1 MPIVT
6 RLEIISVVPCLADTM
21 RVRVTA
27 KLDADIGEVLP
38 YLNATLKN
46 AIYNPGTGTVTM
58 RKEGMLFTLRRNT
71 LTGTKLRDVDHARI
85 ELESWV
91 ATINE
96 TWERRKDIM
105 PSVERRE
112 LPTVLQIYKR
122 LPATNCRE
130 CGESTC
136 VAFAAKLL
144 TERVSVVSCAP
155 LFTPEGRE
163 QRIALVE
170 LLEAAGYTIPS
181 VFGG

>member
-1 MPIVT
+1 MPLVT
-6 RLEIISVVPCLADTM
+6 QLEIISVVPCLADTM
-21 RVRVTA
+21 RIRVTA
-27 KLDADIGEVLP
+27 QLDADIGDVLP
-38 YLNATLKN
+38 YLNATHKN
-46 AIYNPGTGTVTM
+46 AIYNPGTRTLTM
-58 RKEGMLFTLRRNT
+58 RREEMLFTLRRNS

-85 ELESWV
+85 ELERWV

-96 TWERRKDIM
+96 TWEHRTEIV

-112 LPTVLQIYKR
+112 QPTALQVYKR

-136 VAFAAKLL
+136 LAFAAKLL
-144 TERVSVVSCAP
+144 AERVSVVSCAP

-163 QRIALVE
+163 QRLALVE
-170 LLEAAGYTIPS
+170 LLETAGYVVPS